1 MQWIPAFAGMTGIVT
16 ILLMLS
22 LLLTAVTVQAQD
34 ETNPYIAITG
44 SAVNSPP
51 LIGLHVFGIDGQGAP
66 LDFSQQAMTA
76 RQNGVPVSPLQVT
89 GSHKA
94 GVFTLFLI
102 DIPPGVADQLPAI
115 QEAIKQYA
123 SAPTMEESAD
133 AVAVYQVGET
143 SADQLMPPDTFH
155 NSVRN
160 LFAAPLEPELGA
172 TALADSL
179 GGLIEEIDSLKP
191 NPEMAASIVVMTDGT
206 DVVSSRYNVNDIAG
220 MAASRGVPIH
230 TIWLNNQ
237 NLSAASQQFGQ
248 DYLAE
253 VAAGSRGLAARL
265 QDEADLAAIWNR
277 IASFREQTVISFPAY
292 ELNGGEYEVEL
303 QLDDAPTAVAVAT
316 VTVPDNLPTIALDL
330 PAESRALSL
339 PDLEPVKLR
348 FNTTLS
354 WLDGEE
360 RSLVAA
366 QLLVNG
372 VAYDIPID
380 QIAQFDVELTNLVY
394 GENAV
399 QTAVLDA
406 QGLRATSPVI
416 TLNVSEGA
424 ESLPPELEAGGG
436 LGGVLGRALLLLLAV
451 AGLGVGLFYA
461 WRQGWLSG
469 LATAV
474 PRGPSRPRPTAVTPD
489 SDYHEP
495 YQAAQVLARLEVLE
509 AVTDTPAEFALGRP
523 SVTIGR
529 SPAQSNI
536 AFEEDITVSRLHAS
550 LRLEGRH
557 YRIYD
562 ERSSSGVWVNDQQVP
577 EYGIQLM
584 DGDEIHLGAVHLRYR
599 QP

>member
-1 MQWIPAFAGMTGIVT
+1 MADKKRPSFSFISL
-16 ILLMLS
+16 ILI
-22 LLLTAVTVQAQD
+22 LLLTAVSAQAQD
-34 ETNPYIAITG
+34 EITPYIAITG
-44 SAVNSPP
+44 SAVSSPP
-51 LIGLHVFGIDGQGAP
+51 LIGLHVYGIDGQGSP
-66 LDFSQQAMTA
+66 LDFSQQAMTV
-76 RQNGVPVSPLQVT
+76 RQNGVPTSPVQVT

-94 GVFTLFLI
+94 GTFTLFLI
-102 DIPPGVADQLPAI
+102 DIPPGVSDQLPAI

-123 SAPTMEESAD
+123 SAPMMQENTDS
-133 AVAVYQVGET
+133 VAVYKVGET
-143 SADQLMPPDTFH
+143 AASELMPPDTFH

-179 GGLIEEIDSLKP
+179 GGLIEQIDSLKP
-191 NPEMAASIVVMTDGT
+191 NPDMVASIVVMTDGT
-206 DVVSSRYNVNDIAG
+206 DVVSSRYNVNDIAE
-220 MAASRGVPIH
+220 MAASRGVPLH
-230 TIWLNNQ
+230 TIWLTND
-237 NLSAASQQFGQ
+237 NLSPASQQFGQ

-253 VAAGSRGLAARL
+253 VAAGSRGLTARL
-265 QDEADLAAIWNR
+265 QDEADLAAIWTR
-277 IASFREQTVISFPAY
+277 IASFREQAIVSFPAY
-292 ELNGGEYEVEL
+292 ELNGGEYAVEL
-303 QLDDAPTAVAVAT
+303 QLDDAPNIVAETT
-316 VTVPDNLPTIALDL
+316 VIVPGNLPTIALDL
-330 PAESRALSL
+330 PEESRALSL
-339 PDLEPVKLR
+339 PDLDPIKLR
-348 FNTTLS
+348 FNASLS

-394 GENAV
+394 DANTV
-399 QTAVLDA
+399 QAAVLDA

-416 TLNVSEGA
+416 TLTVREGA

-436 LGGVLGRALLLLLAV
+436 LGAIIGRGLLLLLAV
-451 AGLGVGLFYA
+451 VGLGAGLFYA
-461 WRQGWLSG
+461 WRRGWLSG
-469 LATAV
+469 LKTAV
-474 PRGPSRPRPTAVTPD
+474 PRGPSRPRPTAVSADEGTGYEAD
-489 SDYHEP
+489 
-495 YQAAQVLARLEVLE
+495 YQAVQVLARLEVLE

-523 SVTIGR
+523 AVKIGR